1 MTVTSVGTGVMMRR
15 FSSEDRAAVLE
26 LVQADLLPGRAAVTP
41 VMLEHALQAGVGLE
55 DGGCDVLVSA
65 DGTVLGAVSYALRAG
80 DNTGVLRW
88 LHCLEDEQSL
98 AQTLITHTL
107 ARLGRRTV
115 NAFDEPTALAPAGL
129 PVRNRPGTRRALEAC
144 GFSGTDQWR
153 YLHHRLDTLSPRL
166 YTIADLVENPDGA
179 GWQLYLRERDGARIG
194 EARISAPI
202 DGTVVLEWV
211 ALAPDRR
218 HLGHILLEQCLTK
231 TNLADRRIHH
241 VTTCLQAPDEDRPH
255 HEAALYLHEAVGF
268 TVIDQLHTYTRC
280 P

>member
-1 MTVTSVGTGVMMRR
+1 MRR
-15 FSSEDRAAVLE
+15 FSSEDRSAVRE
-26 LVQADLLPGRAAVTP
+26 LVQADLLPGQPAVTP
-41 VMLEHALQAGVGLE
+41 AVPEHALQAGLGLE
-55 DGGCDVLVSA
+55 DGDCEVLVSA
-65 DGTVLGAVSYALRAG
+65 AGTILGAVSYAVRAG
-80 DNTGVLRW
+80 DNTGVLRQ
-88 LHCLEDEQSL
+88 LHCFEDEQSL
-98 AQTLITHTL
+98 AQTLIAHAL

-115 NAFDEPTALAPAGL
+115 HAFAESTALAPAGL

-166 YTIADLVENPDGA
+166 YALADLTENADG
-179 GWQLYLRERDGARIG
+179 GWQLYLRERDGTRIG
-194 EARISAPI
+194 EARISAPV

-218 HLGHILLEQCLTK
+218 HLGHILLEQCLT
-231 TNLADRRIHH
+231 NLADRGIHH
-241 VTTCLQAPDEDRPH
+241 VTTCLQAPDDDRPH
-255 HEAALYLHEAVGF
+255 HEAAIHLHEAAGF